1 MPAWRRQLRQ
11 SLLQSLLFRPR
22 SVQCPE
28 RRFELKHP
36 SAPRAR
42 TRTRQLRPRS
52 GLVLLDN
59 TRSRTEYQSHRPGAF
74 DTIGISKCCGV
85 ITDHLWGGNLQHL
98 TVCLPTELSRKTA
111 GVPVTRGSLPRH
123 NRQHQRR
130 QKQMHGYRPIQELE
144 RTLNGET
151 SRKVSCPSSRSR
163 DRDPR
168 ALKNLRLRKR
178 PGNRGLS
185 TNVGRG
191 TSQNGIKEVGTRER
205 GTKEF
210 GIKEFGSK
218 NPGSKELAPG
228 DQRSTNTPQA
238 LPRLARHVISVVA
251 ACIFGMTTM
260 AGSVARVGCRTTTR
274 NRLTSDRRCVS
285 V

>member
-1 MPAWRRQLRQ
+1 MATPAWRRQLRQ
-11 SLLQSLLFRPR
+11 SLLFRPR
-22 SVQCPE
+22 SAQCPE
-28 RRFELKHP
+28 RHLELKHP

-42 TRTRQLRPRS
+42 SRTRQLRPRS
-52 GLVLLDN
+52 GQVLLDN
-59 TRSRTEYQSHRPGAF
+59 TRSRTKYHSHRPGAF
-74 DTIGISKCCGV
+74 GTIGISKCCGM
-85 ITDHLWGGNLQHL
+85 IADHLWGENLQHL
-98 TVCLPTELSRKTA
+98 KVCPPTELSCKTA

-123 NRQHQRR
+123 HRQHQRR

-151 SRKVSCPSSRSR
+151 SRQVSCQSSRSR

-191 TSQNGIKEVGTRER
+191 TSRNGIKEVGTRER
-205 GTKEF
+205 GTKEI
-210 GIKEFGSK
+210 GMKEFGSK
-218 NPGSKELAPG
+218 NLGSKVPTPG

-251 ACIFGMTTM
+251 ACICGMTTV